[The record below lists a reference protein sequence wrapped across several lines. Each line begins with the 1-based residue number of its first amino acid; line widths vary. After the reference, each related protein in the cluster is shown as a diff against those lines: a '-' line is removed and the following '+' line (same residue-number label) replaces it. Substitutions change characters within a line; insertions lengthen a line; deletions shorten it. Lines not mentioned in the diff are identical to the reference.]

1 MEQKVMLLGLELVH
15 FTNDKNE
22 EVKFTKLYLMD
33 SDATK
38 VFTGTFIGSRTA
50 TLNTTLYDESWL
62 NLVGQQVVL
71 KYDMRLGSKTP
82 RFTGIAL
89 A

>member
-1 MEQKVMLLGLELVH
+1 MEQKVMLMGLEKIQ
-15 FTNDKNE
+15 FSNDKKE

-33 SDATK
+33 LEETK
-38 VFTGTFIGSRTA
+38 MFTGTFAGRRTA
-50 TLNTTLYDESWL
+50 TLNTTLYDDGWL
-62 NLVGQQVVL
+62 NMVGQQVVL